1 MLNKEL
7 MEKLISLLYN
17 FAVVKKIKSKIEE
30 SFESFYNG
38 LHKLISRKLLVSGLL
53 TCLGYLMFFIQCYLI
68 VMAMDLPINFIT
80 ITLFMA
86 ISNLI
91 SFIPFSI
98 SGLGIREAILIFLFS
113 LIDLVPEIAVSYAFL
128 VFITIFVTSG
138 LMGAVFFWFY
148 PLKLEKMN

>member
-1 MLNKEL
+1 

-38 LHKLISRKLLVSGLL
+38 LHTLISRKLLVSGFL

-68 VMAMDLPINFIT
+68 VMAMGLPINFIT

-113 LIDLVPEIAVSYAFL
+113 LIGLEPELAVSYAFL
-128 VFITIFVTSG
+128 IFITFFVAGG
-138 LMGAVFFWFY
+138 LIGAVAFWFY